1 MVICALRR
9 VRTRTIIRAD
19 GDAAVATAGE
29 HARMVTNVT
38 HESPQAANHAA
49 LEALALARW
58 RIGLTLTAAMTAIYV
73 VFILLIAYGKVFLGT
88 VIVPGLSIGIALGVL
103 VILSA
108 WALILIYVRWANAHY
123 DHRVAAIRD
132 GRVR

>member
-1 MVICALRR
+1 MS
-9 VRTRTIIRAD
+9 TT
-19 GDAAVATAGE
+19 
-29 HARMVTNVT
+29 VT

-58 RIGLTLTAAMTAIYV
+58 RIGLGLTAAMTAIYV
-73 VFILLIAYGKVFLGT
+73 VFILLIAYGKEFLGT

-108 WALILIYVRWANAHY
+108 WALILIYVRWANTHY
-123 DHRVAAIRD
+123 DHRVASIRD